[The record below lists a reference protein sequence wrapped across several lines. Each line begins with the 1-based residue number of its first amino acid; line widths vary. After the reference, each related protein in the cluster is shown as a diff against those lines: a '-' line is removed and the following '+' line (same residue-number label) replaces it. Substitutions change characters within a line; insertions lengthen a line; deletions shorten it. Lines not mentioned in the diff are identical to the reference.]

1 MIAVI
6 GDIMVDKYI
15 YGSSTR
21 KSPECITAPVVNE
34 YCTETYV
41 GGAGN
46 TALNIKNL
54 GADTTL
60 FCAISKNSELQ
71 YLLKKENLSYSS
83 VPNYCSDVVKTR
95 IYSNGQYLARL
106 DYDYVIDCSEETLIN
121 NLFACKPS
129 LIVLSDYNKGTI
141 TEPFKIIEMAQSIG
155 IDCLVD
161 PKKNLEAY
169 RGAYILKPNLKELC
183 EWADIDMS
191 DNEDD
196 TLDRISISILKEAVQ
211 ELKVD
216 NLLITLGPNGCLLAS
231 SSGLIKKVEALPVN
245 AVDVTG
251 AGDSFIAA
259 LSVAISEKKSLTKAI
274 QFATK
279 VAGIAVTKKGTS
291 YVKRNEI

>member
-1 MIAVI
+1 MITVI

-21 KSPECITAPVVNE
+21 RSPECVTAPVVKE
-34 YCTETYV
+34 YSTETYI

-54 GADTTL
+54 GAETTL
-60 FCAISKNSELQ
+60 LCALQKNSELVD
-71 YLLKKENLSYSS
+71 LLNKENLNYCS
-83 VPNYCSDVVKTR
+83 VPNYCKDVLKTR
-95 IYSNGQYLARL
+95 VYSNGEYLARL
-106 DYDYVIDCSEETLIN
+106 DYDYLIDCSEETLIN
-121 NLFACKPS
+121 NLFACNPS

-141 TEPFKIIEMAQSIG
+141 TEPSKIINRAQSLG
-155 IDCLVD
+155 IFCLVD

-169 RGAYILKPNLKELC
+169 QGAYLLKPNLKEFC
-183 EWADIDMS
+183 AWADIDMS
-191 DNEDD
+191 NNEDD
-196 TLDRISISILKEAVQ
+196 TLNKLSTNILKEAVKK
-211 ELKVD
+211 LRVN
-216 NLLITLGPNGCLLAS
+216 NLLITLGSNGCLLVTAT
-231 SSGLIKKVEALPVN
+231 GLIKKIDALPVN

-259 LSVAISEKKSLTKAI
+259 LSVAIMENNSLIKAVH
-274 QFATK
+274 FATK

>member
-1 MIAVI
+1 MITVI

-21 KSPECITAPVVNE
+21 RSPECVTAPVVKE
-34 YCTETYV
+34 YSTKTYI

-54 GADTTL
+54 GAETTL
-60 FCAISKNSELQ
+60 FCALQKNSEL
-71 YLLKKENLSYSS
+71 LDLCKKENLDYCS
-83 VPNYCSDVVKTR
+83 VPNYCKDVLKTR
-95 IYSNGQYLARL
+95 VYSNGEYLARL
-106 DYDYVIDCSEETLIN
+106 DYDYLIDCSEETLIN

-141 TEPFKIIEMAQSIG
+141 TEPSKIINRAQSLG
-155 IDCLVD
+155 IYCLVD
-161 PKKNLEAY
+161 PKKSLEAY
-169 RGAYILKPNLKELC
+169 RGAYLLKPNLKEFC

-191 DNEDD
+191 GSEDD
-196 TLDRISISILKEAVQ
+196 ILNSISISILKEAVQ
-211 ELKVD
+211 TLKLN
-216 NLLITLGPNGCLLAS
+216 NLLITLGSNGCLLATA
-231 SSGLIKKVEALPVN
+231 SGLIKKIDALPVN

-259 LSVAISEKKSLTKAI
+259 LSVAINEQNNLIKAI

>member
-6 GDIMVDKYI
+6 GDIMLDKYI

-21 KSPECITAPVVNE
+21 KSPECITAPVVKE
-34 YCTETYV
+34 YKTETYI

-54 GADTTL
+54 GGDTTL
-60 FCAISKNSELQ
+60 FCALHKNS
-71 YLLKKENLSYSS
+71 YLKDLLSSEKLNYCS

-106 DYDYVIDCSEETLIN
+106 DYDYVIDCSEDALLDSIFYSN
-121 NLFACKPS
+121 PS
-129 LIVLSDYNKGTI
+129 LIVISDYSKGTI
-141 TEPFKIIEMAQSIG
+141 ENPFKFIDKANKLG
-155 IDCLVD
+155 IKCLVD

-169 RGAYILKPNLKELC
+169 KGSYILKPNLKEFC
-183 EWADIDMS
+183 EWADIPMS
-191 DNEDD
+191 DDPVE
-196 TLDRISISILKEAVQ
+196 TLNKLSHRVLTEAV
-211 ELKVD
+211 EILGVS
-216 NLLITLGPNGCLLAS
+216 NLLITLGAS
-231 SSGLIKKVEALPVN
+231 GSILVPYSGIIKKIEALPVN
-245 AVDVTG
+245 AIDVTG